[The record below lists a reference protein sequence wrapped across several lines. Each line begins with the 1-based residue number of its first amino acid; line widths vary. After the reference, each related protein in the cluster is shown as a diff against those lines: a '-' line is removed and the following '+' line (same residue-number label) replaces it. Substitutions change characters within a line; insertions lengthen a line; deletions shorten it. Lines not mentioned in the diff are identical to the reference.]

1 MIQLQDVSKTY
12 YLGEVAVPVLK
23 HITLQINKGEFVAI
37 MGPSGSG
44 KSTLM
49 NIIGCL
55 DVVDS
60 GRYLL
65 GGTVIEHLNE
75 SQLATIRNKHIGFVF
90 QSFNLVPR
98 ISALRNVELPMVYG
112 GVDAEIRR
120 QRALMALQIVG
131 LRERA
136 EHSGAKM
143 SGGQQQRV
151 AIARAIVNNPDVII
165 ADEPTGALDT
175 KTGIE
180 IMNLFRQLNNNG
192 KTIVMVTH
200 EKEIAAYAN
209 RILYV
214 RDGQVIETH
223 LEHVISATG
232 AGN

>member
-23 HITLQINKGEFVAI
+23 HITLRINKGEFVAI

-55 DVVDS
+55 DVADS

-180 IMNLFRQLNNNG
+180 IMKLFRQLNNNG

-200 EKEIAAYAN
+200 EKEIAAYAK

-223 LEHVISATG
+223 LEHVISATS